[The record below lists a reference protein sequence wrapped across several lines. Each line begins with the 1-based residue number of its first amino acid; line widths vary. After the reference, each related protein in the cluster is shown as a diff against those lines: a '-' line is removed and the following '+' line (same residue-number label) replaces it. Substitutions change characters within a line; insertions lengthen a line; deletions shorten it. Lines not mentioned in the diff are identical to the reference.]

1 MLMKK
6 ITLRSNLKIIN
17 SCFFRK
23 TTSVSFFCFL
33 ILGLF
38 SSQNVSSQIGSFPL
52 VNTGFETGTPTV
64 LSSATVAT
72 GTQLPNWSYA
82 TSAQNTVS
90 LNTTIVRSGAKSL
103 DWATTSTSATLISP
117 TPANGA
123 IGANTSYVVQFYYWK
138 NNTGTARVLSTA
150 MTADATAN
158 LGTAVL
164 TSALGTAT
172 ASTTWSKV
180 TTVVT
185 TKAGT
190 SVYGFAQLKPSGG
203 SFASYLLDDYCI
215 YPGTAVD
222 VTPPS
227 SATAPLSSVSGASL
241 NLSWTASSD
250 VDGGGYVVVRYAALP
265 NADNDPNQNGI
276 YNVGNTITNG
286 TGSLVGTVVY
296 SGTATSFVDTAD
308 GSSATYY
315 YKIYTVDKAFN
326 YSDEIQQTLGVNDV
340 AFSESN
346 VVVYKNKETLFVD
359 SNVMIANLEVFDM
372 QGRLVADMKNCNA
385 TNVSINHLKQ
395 SQQLLIVKITSQ
407 DNRVIYKKVLF

>member
-1 MLMKK
+1 MKK
-6 ITLRSNLKIIN
+6 ITPSCNRPIIT
-17 SCFFRK
+17 SCLSRMTK
-23 TTSVSFFCFL
+23 SVSYFFLL
-33 ILGLF
+33 IVGLF
-38 SSQNVSSQIGSFPL
+38 SFQNMFSQIGSFPL
-52 VNTGFETGTPTV
+52 VNTGFETGTPAV

-72 GTQLPNWSYA
+72 GTQLANWSYA
-82 TSAQNTVS
+82 SASQNTVS
-90 LNTTIVRSGAKSL
+90 LNSTIVRSGAKSF

-117 TPANGA
+117 TSASGA
-123 IGANTSYVVQFYYWK
+123 ILASTSYVVQYYYWK
-138 NNTGTARVLSTA
+138 NNTGTARVLSTT

-164 TSALGTAT
+164 TSALGTSV
-172 ASTTWSKV
+172 ASTAWSKV
-180 TTVVT
+180 ATVVT

-222 VTPPS
+222 VTPPP

-250 VDGGGYVVVRYAALP
+250 VDGGGYVVVRYVASP

-276 YNVGNTITNG
+276 YAIGNTITNG
-286 TGSLVGTVVY
+286 TGALVGTVVY
-296 SGTATSFVDTAD
+296 TGTATSFVDTAD
-308 GSSATYY
+308 GSSAKYY

-346 VVVYKNKETLFVD
+346 VVVYKNKETLFVN
-359 SNVMIANLEVFDM
+359 SNGVIANLEVFDM
-372 QGRLVADMKNCNA
+372 QGRLIAEKKNCNT
-385 TNVSINHLKQ
+385 TNVSINDLKQ

-407 DNRVIYKKVLF
+407 DNRVVTKKVLF